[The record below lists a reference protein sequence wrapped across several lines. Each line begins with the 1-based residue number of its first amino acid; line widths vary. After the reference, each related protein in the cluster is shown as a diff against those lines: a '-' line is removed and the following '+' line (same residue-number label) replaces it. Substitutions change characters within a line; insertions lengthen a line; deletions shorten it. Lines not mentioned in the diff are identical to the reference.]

1 MHRDD
6 RPRARRDHRV
16 ESFRLHAPD
25 GGVGVDEDR
34 RRAAVANGIRGRD
47 VGEARHEHLIA
58 LAHAGSEQRQ
68 VQRGCAVAD
77 GDPEPRAAERGEL
90 ALELG
95 DEAAERADPPGAHR
109 GDDVGELFLAERRLV
124 QRDADI
130 DVAQTPSGWR

>member
-1 MHRDD
+1 M
-6 RPRARRDHRV
+6 
-16 ESFRLHAPD
+16 
-25 GGVGVDEDR
+25 
-34 RRAAVANGIRGRD
+34 
-47 VGEARHEHLIA
+47 
-58 LAHAGSEQRQ
+58 
-68 VQRGCAVAD
+68 QRGCAVAD